1 MRDNT
6 LKKEFKKSD
15 VDRIR
20 NIVNK
25 DFTSKTKLQTGY
37 KKSTKRYKEGDIWE
51 ERGKQWTIKNGLKQN
66 ITKLDSA
73 KKAAKTP
80 LACPKC
86 GGPMNYHLSKQT
98 YKINKMCF
106 NCTMDYNDELRKAG
120 LLDDYIR
127 QMQKGNIKVFVS
139 DVEQQLEEYMDDES
153 SIVTEQGDIEVWK
166 SNESKVK
173 NEMSD
178 KLKEYLDYLK
188 SKLD

>member
-25 DFTSKTKLQTGY
+25 DFTSKTKAQTGY
-37 KKSTKRYKEGDIWE
+37 KKSSKRYKEGEIWE

-73 KKAAKTP
+73 KKAAKIP

-127 QMQKGNIKVFVS
+127 QMQKGNIKVFVN
-139 DVEQQLEEYMDDES
+139 DVEQQLEEYMDDDS